1 SLVVKSRE
9 AQSVRGQT
17 ETLPGRHTR
26 QKGQDRRRGWPHRA
40 PHARLTPSAS
50 SGGRTAGAR
59 SAMLRWMRRIST
71 TATARPTSPA
81 PHSAKSA
88 QRLREPAS
96 ASAAT
101 PASGTA
107 AASARYGHSD
117 RSSRS
122 RSDQSASVAAPG
134 RSSAG
139 YSAPVPSAAPKK
151 YGYAAA
157 ISPQT
162 DSDAM
167 KWISSPRNFAPVSPG
182 TSSHR
187 HSGKIRLAPSH
198 RPTPM

>member
-1 SLVVKSRE
+1 WPSGVNATAGRKPALYRGRSAPRRNTAPGGSGSA
-9 AQSVRGQT
+9 AQAVTPDRSART
-17 ETLPGRHTR
+17 AAEDGRMT
-26 QKGQDRRRGWPHRA
+26 PA

-81 PHSAKSA
+81 PHSANSA
-88 QRLREPAS
+88 QRLRDPAS

-151 YGYAAA
+151 NGYAAA

-162 DSDAM
+162 DSD
-167 KWISSPRNFAPVSPG
+167 
-182 TSSHR
+182 
-187 HSGKIRLAPSH
+187 
-198 RPTPM
+198 